1 MNAYTTRGQARIQP
15 RDFSAVLRANGL
27 AGASLAGLERQ
38 RECQA
43 EAEVSWLLKQNGVT
57 RKARASRVALLRQTI
72 GGALIRVRRTARGR
86 PPEVASRRDR
96 CPSPTRSGRL
106 ADR

>member
-38 RECQA
+38 RECRA
-43 EAEVSWLLKQNGVT
+43 EAETTWLLKQNGAK
-57 RKARASRVALLRQTI
+57 RKTRASRVALLRQLI
-72 GGALIRVRRTARGR
+72 GGALVRAG
-86 PPEVASRRDR
+86 E
-96 CPSPTRSGRL
+96 RL
-106 ADR
+106 AGTPGIGVPPGSVPITDSFGTAG